1 MKTFKIELEG
11 ELFTVAI
18 SKAEYVI
25 TMNDAYILI
34 EIEESGELGQPFATM
49 TVNLEK
55 VNKGCCFINNSTL
68 CNFEKF
74 VEYNNLGVKTGYKAE
89 SGYCTYNLYR
99 MCDELANLKVGEF
112 L

>member
-1 MKTFKIELEG
+1 MKTFEIELES

-25 TMNDAYILI
+25 TMNDAYILT

-55 VNKGCCFINNSTL
+55 VNKGYCFIDSNTL
-68 CNFEKF
+68 CNLEKF
-74 VEYNNLGVKTGYKAE
+74 IEDNNLGVKTDYKIN